1 MKVQIKKTGN
11 SLCII
16 LPAPMVQFHDL
27 KEKDWVD
34 MSDIIR
40 LPESKIEYKELKDI
54 VKQNKEEN
62 GGENDN

>member
-1 MKVQIKKTGN
+1 MKVQIKKIGN
-11 SLCII
+11 SLGII
-16 LPAPMVQFHDL
+16 LPSPMVQFHDL

-54 VKQNKEEN
+54 QIKKDGTN
-62 GGENDN
+62 

>member
-16 LPAPMVQFHDL
+16 LPSPMVQFHDL

-40 LPESKIEYKELKDI
+40 LPESKIEYKELKEI
-54 VKQNKEEN
+54 RKKEYETN
-62 GGENDN
+62 